1 MWVRDTPCDDNR
13 GGEDERMKLNFW
25 QWIGIAL
32 LLLGVVWYIMREKGK
47 AATKTAMSVP
57 AHSVSLT
64 CPTSQIL

>member
-1 MWVRDTPCDDNR
+1 
-13 GGEDERMKLNFW
+13 MKLNFW

-47 AATKTAMSVP
+47 AATKTSMAAP

-64 CPTSQIL
+64 GPTSQIL